1 MKLKQWRSTPDELAA
16 IRKAIY
22 QVCQDARPS
31 RTTNRHVFYRLESL
45 RLVPKTDAADR
56 TKQWEHPGQW
66 TPSGS
71 DLVER
76 QINWMRDNRELP
88 WAWIADTS
96 RTRTATGRV
105 GSSTDLANHLDSNDY
120 YSLDPWP
127 DQPRYVET
135 WIGKQSIEYV
145 VSDAADEWDIGIT
158 PTKGFS
164 SKSQLRDAALE
175 IRELAA
181 GRPVVILWLDDCDPS
196 ADKAY
201 RAVRRELRR
210 HAPDVFGDSEVIN
223 PEDPDVIVSGNCTFI
238 KVAVTEQMRDERAV
252 TFDGVTYP
260 LHTRP
265 TKDSTHGTA
274 EQFGESIEIDALPPT
289 VVNGLLAR
297 AINEVIDHDAWA
309 ATAAREQLERQRW
322 RAGNEHLRDWF
333 DQQGWL

>member
-1 MKLKQWRSTPDELAA
+1 MTLKQWRSTGDELAA

-22 QVCQDARPS
+22 QVCRDARPS

-45 RLVPKTDAADR
+45 GLVPKTDKAER
-56 TKQWEHPGQW
+56 TKQWRHPGQG

-88 WAWIADTS
+88 WEWIADTS
-96 RTRTATGRV
+96 RTRTSTG
-105 GSSTDLANHLDSNDY
+105 GGDSGLADRIDGDGFYGIDY
-120 YSLDPWP
+120 WP
-127 DQPRYVET
+127 DQPRYVEV

-145 VSDAADEWDIGIT
+145 VADVTDPWDIGIT

-164 SKSQLRDAALE
+164 SKSQLRDAALDIAE
-175 IRELAA
+175 RAA

-201 RAVRRELRR
+201 RAVQRELRR
-210 HAPDVFGDSEVIN
+210 HAPDVDF
-223 PEDPDVIVSGNCTFI
+223 TFI
-238 KVAVTEQMRDERAV
+238 KVAVTEQMRDEGAV

-260 LHTRP
+260 LQTRP

-274 EQFGESIEIDALPPT
+274 AQFGESIEIDALPPA

-297 AINEVIDHDAWA
+297 AINDVIDHDAWA
-309 ATAAREQLERQRW
+309 ATRARERLERNRW
-322 RAGNEHLRDWF
+322 RQGNEHLRDWF